1 MKRFKKLTLALI
13 LTLIGSLFIGFTPAQ
28 AADSDGVWV
37 LVGHEFNISEPK
49 FDDGSPYNSN
59 FYIEKYD
66 YDESKNEAYF
76 EKKAVLNNIDG
87 HFECN
92 MFGTCRALT
101 TVAGPD
107 DDIKFESIS
116 WVTGSNMDGLSYGNN
131 MVVNWKGFIIYWRDI
146 NDYDHCYI
154 SSGTGVDPVSKD
166 SAIVAY
172 SLGKGKEY
180 GEQVKVAASQSHGN
194 VDRGEIEC
202 CFIYEWRASAPSI
215 EAPGKVTI
223 KSASTGTNKV
233 TVKIKKISKN
243 CKGYEFE
250 IATKKDFSDAKTYT
264 VNKNKTIK
272 KTISGL
278 DEDVIYYI
286 RVRAFNS
293 KDGQK
298 AYGAYSKTKK
308 IVL

>member
-1 MKRFKKLTLALI
+1 MKKFKLLTLALV
-13 LTLIGSLFIGFTPAQ
+13 LTLIGSLLTDFTPTQ
-28 AADSDGVWV
+28 AADDGVWV

-49 FDDGSPYNSN
+49 FDNGSPYNSN

-66 YDESKNEAYF
+66 YDESTNEAYF
-76 EKKAVLNNIDG
+76 EKKVVLNNIDG

-92 MFGTCRALT
+92 MLATCRALT
-101 TVAGPD
+101 TVAKANE
-107 DDIKFESIS
+107 DIKFESTS
-116 WVTGSNMDGLSYGNN
+116 WVTGSNMDRLGYGNN
-131 MVVNWKGFIIYWRDI
+131 MVVKWKGYLIYWKDVNDRDH
-146 NDYDHCYI
+146 YYI
-154 SSGTGVDPVSKD
+154 SSGTGINPVEKD

-180 GEQVKVAASQSHGN
+180 GEQVKVSASQSHGN
-194 VDRGEIEC
+194 VDCGEIEC

-215 EAPGKVTI
+215 EVPGKATISSTTVSDNKVTI
-223 KSASTGTNKV
+223 K
-233 TVKIKKISKN
+233 IKKITKN

-250 IATKKDFSDAKTYT
+250 VATKKDFSDAKVYT
-264 VNKNKTIK
+264 IKKNKTVK

-278 DEDVIYYI
+278 DEDIVYYI

-298 AYGAYSKTKK
+298 VYGNYSKIKK
-308 IVL
+308 VIL